1 MQKGKRD
8 EERGINRSPRGST
21 GGAERAF
28 SGSRLSCGA
37 AGDPHLLRGRPAAPW
52 AGAREGQKG
61 EGSSS
66 QRRRGWRGE
75 PRRSEEALKPHGLTS
90 PEGGGERPDCPAGRA
105 RSHRR
110 RGHPGPAAPHTHLGS
125 GPSGAGPPPPATERR
140 PGGGEAFPGERAVRW
155 VRLPP
160 PGQARPGRA
169 GPWGLSAAA
178 SPSPCRPGVGTWT
191 GSCSTVILLS
201 PASASSS
208 SPSPE
213 RGGPGPA
220 SVRVPATARRG
231 PAPAHLNSQRPL
243 PGQAAGREGTRPASR
258 RARPKLVAEI
268 PEPSAGNTRSL
279 RRKEP
284 NADGKQAG
292 KAPLVRQ
299 AEEPRLTEPPERGRR

>member
-125 GPSGAGPPPPATERR
+125 GPSGAGPPPPPPQREGPAAGR
-140 PGGGEAFPGERAVRW
+140 PSPGSGRCGGSGSPHQAK
-155 VRLPP
+155 
-160 PGQARPGRA
+160 PGQA
-169 GPWGLSAAA
+169 
-178 SPSPCRPGVGTWT
+178 
-191 GSCSTVILLS
+191 
-201 PASASSS
+201 
-208 SPSPE
+208 
-213 RGGPGPA
+213 GPGLGA
-220 SVRVPATARRG
+220 
-231 PAPAHLNSQRPL
+231 
-243 PGQAAGREGTRPASR
+243 
-258 RARPKLVAEI
+258 
-268 PEPSAGNTRSL
+268 
-279 RRKEP
+279 
-284 NADGKQAG
+284 
-292 KAPLVRQ
+292 
-299 AEEPRLTEPPERGRR
+299 

>member
-1 MQKGKRD
+1 MKR
-8 EERGINRSPRGST
+8 EVST
-21 GGAERAF
+21 GLPGDLRGGAERAF

-37 AGDPHLLRGRPAAPW
+37 AGDPHVLRGRPAAPR
-52 AGAREGQKG
+52 AGARKGQKG

-75 PRRSEEALKPHGLTS
+75 ARRSEEALKPHRLPS
-90 PEGGGERPDCPAGRA
+90 PEGGGERPERPAGRA

-110 RGHPGPAAPHTHLGS
+110 RGHPGPAAPHTHPGS
-125 GPSGAGPPPPATERR
+125 GPSGAGPPPATERR
-140 PGGGEAFPGERAVRW
+140 PGGGEAFPGERGVRR

-160 PGQARPGRA
+160 PGQAKPGRA

-243 PGQAAGREGTRPASR
+243 PGQAAGREGTRPAKPPS
-258 RARPKLVAEI
+258 P
-268 PEPSAGNTRSL
+268 PEAGGGNTRTVCRKYPKPQAERAER
-279 RRKEP
+279 RRKTSWES
-284 NADGKQAG
+284 
-292 KAPLVRQ
+292 PLLS
-299 AEEPRLTEPPERGRR
+299 ARRKSLG